1 MHYSDQGSPCAS
13 EDYQNVLGAHEITCS
28 MSRRGN
34 CHDNAVAESWF
45 STLKAELGE
54 RFYNQRR
61 RHSALD
67 YVSPAEYERT
77 DRVALAA

>member
-1 MHYSDQGSPCAS
+1 
-13 EDYQNVLGAHEITCS
+13 

-45 STLKAELGE
+45 STLKFELGE
-54 RFYNQRR
+54 RFESYAGAKEQLFDYIEVFYNQRR

-77 DRVALAA
+77 GRVALAA